1 MAMAQLLLQFIKA
14 ERTGDWLTFF
24 STLTA
29 RISVVSH
36 TSVRKV
42 TYWDFLPNLAKRG
55 MHSLA
60 HELGLEL
67 CNALLGF
74 HVLTWCYS
82 SSTHSGFGKKRGLNV
97 LHGSRAHEWNSWE
110 NNPNS
115 ATSLQKHVKLSYV
128 QSTQN
133 RTKG

>member
-1 MAMAQLLLQFIKA
+1 MLYNLDTKKSVDIAGISQESDILGFPAKPVKA
-14 ERTGDWLTFF
+14 RNIT
-24 STLTA
+24 
-29 RISVVSH
+29 
-36 TSVRKV
+36 
-42 TYWDFLPNLAKRG
+42 

-74 HVLTWCYS
+74 HLLKWCYS

-97 LHGSRAHEWNSWE
+97 LHGSRGHEWNSWE

-128 QSTQN
+128 QSTQK